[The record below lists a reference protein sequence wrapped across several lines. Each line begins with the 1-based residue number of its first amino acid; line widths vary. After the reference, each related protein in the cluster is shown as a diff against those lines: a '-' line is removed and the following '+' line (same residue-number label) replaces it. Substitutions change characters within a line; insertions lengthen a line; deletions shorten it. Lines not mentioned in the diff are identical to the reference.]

1 MLGTCFEL
9 GVASREAAMIEVEVL
24 GLQNIS
30 LEFETINEGAFILT
44 AVDISNSVS
53 GSGIGI
59 DGLGTNSKDGE

>member
-1 MLGTCFEL
+1 
-9 GVASREAAMIEVEVL
+9 MIEVEVL

-44 AVDISNSVS
+44 AVDVSNSVS

-59 DGLGTNSKDGE
+59 DGLGMNSKVGE